1 MNRKKKLRIIQ
12 SLLLIS
18 GIIVIFF
25 TYLKTNKDIDKIL
38 ISEERQEKIK
48 KQLLDE
54 KNTSVDVFY
63 NIEYSGLDLNGN
75 RYNIKSKEAI
85 NNPDDIELV
94 NMKFVDAKFYFK
106 DDTVLTIESDKGIYN
121 NKTLDIEFIGN
132 VKGAYLDSKLFAQ
145 KASYS
150 NSKGFVTISDNVKI
164 IDIKGKM
171 IAEKLL
177 FDIKNKTLDIS
188 SNNDTKVKANINLK

>member
-25 TYLKTNKDIDKIL
+25 TYLKTNEDIDKIL

-94 NMKFVDAKFYFK
+94 NMKFVGAKFYFK

-188 SNNDTKVKANINLK
+188 SNNDSKVRQI

>member
-25 TYLKTNKDIDKIL
+25 TYLKTNEDIDKIL

-188 SNNDTKVKANINLK
+188 SNNDSKVKANINLK

>member
-1 MNRKKKLRIIQ
+1 M
-12 SLLLIS
+12 
-18 GIIVIFF
+18 
-25 TYLKTNKDIDKIL
+25 
-38 ISEERQEKIK
+38 
-48 KQLLDE
+48 
-54 KNTSVDVFY
+54 FY

-188 SNNDTKVKANINLK
+188 SNNNSKVKANINLK

>member
-188 SNNDTKVKANINLK
+188 SNNDSKVKANINLK

>member
-132 VKGAYLDSKLFAQ
+132 VKGAYLDSKLFAR

-188 SNNDTKVKANINLK
+188 SNNNSKVKANINLK

>member
-171 IAEKLL
+171 INYQKSLNLEFYRLSFHYPLNFL
-177 FDIKNKTLDIS
+177 FLF
-188 SNNDTKVKANINLK
+188 LYCQ

>member
-38 ISEERQEKIK
+38 ISEERQKKIK

-63 NIEYSGLDLNGN
+63 NI
-75 RYNIKSKEAI
+75 
-85 NNPDDIELV
+85 
-94 NMKFVDAKFYFK
+94 
-106 DDTVLTIESDKGIYN
+106 
-121 NKTLDIEFIGN
+121 
-132 VKGAYLDSKLFAQ
+132 
-145 KASYS
+145 
-150 NSKGFVTISDNVKI
+150 
-164 IDIKGKM
+164 
-171 IAEKLL
+171 
-177 FDIKNKTLDIS
+177 
-188 SNNDTKVKANINLK
+188 

>member
-38 ISEERQEKIK
+38 ISEERQKKIK

-188 SNNDTKVKANINLK
+188 SNNDSKVKANINLK

>member
-188 SNNDTKVKANINLK
+188 SNNNSKVKANINLK

>member
-121 NKTLDIEFIGN
+121 NKTLDIEFNGN

-188 SNNDTKVKANINLK
+188 SNNNSKVKANINLK

>member
-25 TYLKTNKDIDKIL
+25 TYLKTNEDIDKIL

-94 NMKFVDAKFYFK
+94 NMKFVGAKFYFK

-188 SNNDTKVKANINLK
+188 SNNDSKVKANINLK

>member
-132 VKGAYLDSKLFAQ
+132 VKCA
-145 KASYS
+145 
-150 NSKGFVTISDNVKI
+150 
-164 IDIKGKM
+164 
-171 IAEKLL
+171 
-177 FDIKNKTLDIS
+177 
-188 SNNDTKVKANINLK
+188 